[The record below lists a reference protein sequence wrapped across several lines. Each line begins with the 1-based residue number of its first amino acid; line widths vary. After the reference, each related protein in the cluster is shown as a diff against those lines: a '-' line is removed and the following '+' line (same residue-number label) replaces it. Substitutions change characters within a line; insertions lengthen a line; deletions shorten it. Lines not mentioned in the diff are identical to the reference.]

1 MDSIADNFPWE
12 KISLLVE
19 YEPLSTSLFPE
30 GSSVN
35 SAIRLK
41 QYVILRTAREPSA
54 ASLADSGV

>member
-1 MDSIADNFPWE
+1 MGSIAANFPWE

-30 GSSVN
+30 GSVPH
-35 SAIRLK
+35 SARLK
-41 QYVILRTAREPSA
+41 QYVILRTVREPSA